1 MIAAVD
7 LSFAVPLL
15 TAAAW
20 TLWRRRPWGYVL
32 AVVALVQFAMYFAV
46 MGTVCV
52 FGWKLTPGSQLFS
65 AWFIN
70 CIVTLPIL
78 LLCLAGL
85 LGNMK
90 KAAVAEV

>member
-1 MIAAVD
+1 
-7 LSFAVPLL
+7 
-15 TAAAW
+15 
-20 TLWRRRPWGYVL
+20 
-32 AVVALVQFAMYFAV
+32 MYFVV

-65 AWFIN
+65 GWFIN

-85 LGNMK
+85 LLN
-90 KAAVAEV
+90 VNEPAEVN